1 MGRHS
6 APPRRAG
13 RRGAGGLTAGR
24 LGLRQFTADPWVS
37 LGLALLVGLVA
48 LLLTTVPRALTD
60 VQSRQLVEDVT
71 GLSAA
76 QRDVVGSWSRT
87 VEVPSLRV
95 WPADTIGLDEEEHE
109 EQVRD
114 PWRAFRD
121 GAEHL
126 RAEQPQPLRDVLEP
140 AQMVAELNREFV
152 WVPEVE
158 SGFVDATFTLAV
170 DPDLAEHVELVDG
183 DWPALTYRHRDA
195 FGGGGPG
202 VIVGEDAE
210 GDDATGEDGGPGRS
224 EVPEVVLSEDAAAQL
239 LLEPGDVVEDVNGE
253 TLLVSGTYRVAEPDD
268 PRWQHLGAADR
279 LGTIPDPD
287 KGHSAFAAAF
297 LSPQNRGSL
306 GQPAT
311 VDMRLWYPIDPTGIT
326 GRSTEVETL
335 RTQLTTFLAQQ
346 HVLVPAAEV
355 WDGPDQIPV
364 FSADLAPTLDRIAA
378 QQRATS
384 SLLAVVAA
392 GPLGVALAV
401 AALGARLVVHR
412 RRPALAM
419 TLARGAAPAQLRVLV
434 AVEGLLLG
442 IPAAVLGHLG
452 ATLLLPGPTPWW
464 QWAVTAVI
472 ALVPSVAL
480 AGSLDDASLLQQRSD
495 LSGRSRSR
503 WRWVV
508 ELALVGLAALATWRL
523 LDRGAR
529 GDDAAE
535 SGIDVLAAAT
545 PVLLALAAC
554 VVTLRLYPL
563 PLAALTRALRGRR
576 SLTPFLG
583 AARALRD
590 PAGGLVP
597 ALAVVLGTAI
607 ALVSAVL
614 LSTVTRGA
622 EVAAWENN
630 GAAIRVTG
638 PPLTDDLRARLEQID
653 GVSAVA
659 GIADSGQTARLTVD
673 GDPRAARVW
682 LVDEPVRR
690 VQADAPVDLLPP
702 ELFTGGTGGRVPVV
716 TLRSLTVGEEEQD
729 GLSLS
734 RVGDVEVVGHLP
746 QLPGAA
752 RAGGVVVDR
761 AVWEATG
768 TNGPLPSIILVGVA
782 DGADPEQVSAAVGA
796 AMGERSGVRTTVA
809 EQLRSFTDAPVT
821 EGLTRLFVGATVVSG
836 LLTVL
841 AVVVVQLMGSVA
853 RARLLAVLRTL
864 GLAPAQT
871 RALTAWELAPLLV
884 VSTLVGGL
892 LGIAVPWVLLRGLDL
907 TGLTGGA
914 AQPALVLDPVLLAL
928 VLGAVVLTVLI
939 AIAVSAWLAGRT
951 NLAQALRVGE
961 ER

>member
-6 APPRRAG
+6 APARRPRQ
-13 RRGAGGLTAGR
+13 RGSGGLTPGR
-24 LGLRQFTADPWVS
+24 LGARQFAADPWVS

-48 LLLTTVPRALTD
+48 LLLTAVPRALTD
-60 VQSRQLVEDVT
+60 VQSRQLVQDVT
-71 GLSAA
+71 SLSAA
-76 QRDVVGSWSRT
+76 QRDVVATWNRT
-87 VEVPSLRV
+87 VEIPSFRV
-95 WPADTIGLDEEEHE
+95 WDRQMIGLSEEEHE
-109 EQVRD
+109 ELVQD
-114 PWRAFRD
+114 PWGPFRD
-121 GAEHL
+121 GAD
-126 RAEQPQPLRDVLEP
+126 RIRTEQPQPLRDVLQP
-140 AQMVAELNREFV
+140 AQMVAELNRPFT

-158 SGFVDATFTLAV
+158 TDFVSASFTLTV
-170 DPDLAEHVELVDG
+170 DPDLSAHVDLVEG
-183 DWPALTYRHRDA
+183 DWPALTYRDREM
-195 FGGGGPG
+195 FGGVRPG
-202 VIVGEDAE
+202 VIEEDGGEDAGE
-210 GDDATGEDGGPGRS
+210 GEPETGD
-224 EVPEVVLSEDAAAQL
+224 VPEVMLSEDAADQL
-239 LLEPGDVVEDVNGE
+239 LLNPGDVIEDVNGE
-253 TLLVSGTYRVAEPDD
+253 TVLLAGTYRVSDPED
-268 PRWQHLGAADR
+268 PRWQHIDSADR
-279 LGTIPDPD
+279 LGIIPDANQ
-287 KGHSAFAAAF
+287 GYSAFAAAF

-311 VDMRLWYPIDPTGIT
+311 VDMRLWYPIDPSGIT
-326 GRSTEVETL
+326 GRSAEVETL
-335 RTQLTTFLAQQ
+335 RTQLTTLMAQQ
-346 HVLVPAAEV
+346 QVLVPATEV

-412 RRPALAM
+412 RRPALALA
-419 TLARGAAPAQLRVLV
+419 LARGAAPAQLRALV
-434 AVEGLLLG
+434 ALEGLALG

-452 ATLLLPGPTPWW
+452 AMLLLPGGTPWW
-464 QWAVTAVI
+464 QWVLTAVV
-472 ALVPSVAL
+472 ALVPSATL
-480 AGSLDDASLLQQRSD
+480 AASLDDASLLQHRSD
-495 LSGRSRSR
+495 LSGRSSSR

-508 ELALVGLAALATWRL
+508 EVAVLGLAAVATWRL
-523 LDRGAR
+523 LGRDAR
-529 GDDAAE
+529 GDDPAE
-535 SGIDVLAAAT
+535 SGIDLLAAAT
-545 PVLLALAAC
+545 PVLIALATC
-554 VVTLRLYPL
+554 LVTLRLYPL
-563 PLAALTRALRGRR
+563 PLAALTRALRGRA

-622 EVAAWENN
+622 EVAAWESN
-630 GAAIRVTG
+630 GGAIRVTG
-638 PPLTDDLRARLEQID
+638 PPLTDDLRERLEQLD

-659 GIADSGQTARLTVD
+659 GIADSGQTARLDAD
-673 GDPRAARVW
+673 GARSAARVW
-682 LVDEPVRR
+682 LVDET
-690 VQADAPVDLLPP
+690 VQQVQTGAPVDLIPA
-702 ELFTGGTGGRVPVV
+702 ELFSVGEDGRTPIA
-716 TLRSLTVGEEEQD
+716 TLR
-729 GLSLS
+729 GLSVGTEENPALS
-734 RVGDVEVVGHLP
+734 RVGAVEVIDHLP
-746 QLPGAA
+746 QLPGATH
-752 RAGGVVVDR
+752 AGGVVMDR
-761 AVWEATG
+761 AAWEASG
-768 TNGPLPSIILVGVA
+768 SDAPRANIILIGLA
-782 DGADPEQVSAAVGA
+782 QDADPDIIADEVGRT
-796 AMGERSGVRTTVA
+796 MGERSGVRTTVA
-809 EQLRSFTDAPVT
+809 EQLRTFTDAPVT
-821 EGLTRLFVGATVVSG
+821 QGLTQLFVGATVVAG

-841 AVVVVQLMGSVA
+841 AVVVVQLMGAVA

-884 VSTLVGGL
+884 VSIVVGGL
-892 LGIAVPWVLLRGLDL
+892 LGLAIPWVLLRGLDL

>member
-6 APPRRAG
+6 TRRGG
-13 RRGAGGLTAGR
+13 RRGSGGLTPAR
-24 LGLRQFTADPWVS
+24 LGGRQFAADPWVS

-48 LLLTTVPRALTD
+48 LLLTAVPRALTD
-60 VQSRQLVEDVT
+60 VQSRQLVQDIT
-71 GLSAA
+71 SLSAA
-76 QRDVVGSWSRT
+76 QRDVVGTWNRT
-87 VEVPSLRV
+87 VDIPSFQV
-95 WPADTIGLDEEEHE
+95 WAPDLVGLDEEEHE
-109 EQVRD
+109 ELVQD
-114 PWRAFRD
+114 PWGPFRE
-121 GAEHL
+121 GAE
-126 RAEQPQPLRDVLEP
+126 RIRTEQPPPLRDVLEP
-140 AQMVAELNREFV
+140 AQLVAELNRPFS

-158 SGFVDATFTLAV
+158 TDFVSASLTLTV
-170 DPDLAEHVELVDG
+170 DPDLTSHVELVEG
-183 DWPALTYRHRDA
+183 DWPALTYRDREN
-195 FGGGGPG
+195 FGG
-202 VIVGEDAE
+202 V
-210 GDDATGEDGGPGRS
+210 GPGRIGEEDEES
-224 EVPEVVLSEDAAAQL
+224 EEGEEGEPGTGDVPEIMLSQDAASQL
-239 LLEPGDVVEDVNGE
+239 LLEVGEVIENDSGE
-253 TLLVSGTYRVAEPDD
+253 TVLLAGTYRVSNPDD
-268 PRWQHLGAADR
+268 PRWQHVTAADR
-279 LGTIPDPD
+279 LGIIPDPD
-287 KGHSAFAAAF
+287 AGTSVFAAAF
-297 LSPQNRGSL
+297 LSPQNRGAL

-326 GRSTEVETL
+326 GRSDQVETL
-335 RTQLTTFLAQQ
+335 RTQLTSFLARPQ
-346 HVLVPAAEV
+346 VLVPAAEV
-355 WDGPDQIPV
+355 WDGPDQLPV

-419 TLARGAAPAQLRVLV
+419 ALARGAAPAQLRTLV
-434 AVEGLLLG
+434 ALEGLLLG

-464 QWAVTAVI
+464 QWAVTAAI
-472 ALVPSVAL
+472 ALVPSVTL
-480 AGSLDDASLLQQRSD
+480 AASLDDTSLLQRRSD
-495 LSGRSRSR
+495 LTGRSSSR

-529 GDDAAE
+529 GDDAAG
-535 SGIDVLAAAT
+535 SGIDLLAAAT

-554 VVTLRLYPL
+554 VITLRLYPL

-576 SLTPFLG
+576 SLTPFVG

-638 PPLTDDLRARLEQID
+638 PPLTDDLRERLEQLD

-659 GIADSGQTARLTVD
+659 GIADSGQTAGLTVD
-673 GDPRAARVW
+673 GTRRAARVW
-682 LVDEPVRR
+682 LVDAPVQR
-690 VQADAPVDLLPP
+690 VQADAPVDLLPA
-702 ELFTGGTGGRVPVV
+702 ELFAGDADGPAPIA
-716 TLRSLTVGEEEQD
+716 TLRSLSVTDEESE
-729 GLSLS
+729 GLTLS
-734 RVGDVEVVGHLP
+734 RVGDVEVVTHLP

-761 AVWEATG
+761 AVWEADG
-768 TNGPLPSIILVGVA
+768 SSGPLANIILIGLV
-782 DGADPEQVSAAVGA
+782 DGADADQVAAEVGRT
-796 AMGERSGVRTTVA
+796 MGERSGVRTTVA
-809 EQLRSFTDAPVT
+809 EQLRSFTQAPVT

-841 AVVVVQLMGSVA
+841 AVVVVQLMGAVA

-864 GLAPAQT
+864 GLAPSQT

-884 VSTLVGGL
+884 VSAVVGGL

-907 TGLTGGA
+907 TGLTAGA
-914 AQPALVLDPVLLAL
+914 AQPALVLDPVLLTL

>member
-6 APPRRAG
+6 TPSRRVR
-13 RRGAGGLTAGR
+13 RRGSGGLTPGR
-24 LGLRQFTADPWVS
+24 LGARQFASDPWVS

-48 LLLTTVPRALTD
+48 LLLTAVPRALTD
-60 VQSRQLVEDVT
+60 VQSRQLVQDVT
-71 GLSAA
+71 SLSAA
-76 QRDVVGSWSRT
+76 QRDVVGTWNRT
-87 VEVPSLRV
+87 VEIPTFQV
-95 WPADTIGLDEEEHE
+95 WAPDMVDLDDDEHE
-109 EQVRD
+109 ELVQD
-114 PWRAFRD
+114 PWRPFRE
-121 GAEHL
+121 GAE
-126 RAEQPQPLRDVLEP
+126 RIRTEQPEPLRDVLQP
-140 AQMVAELNREFV
+140 AQLVAELNQPFT

-158 SGFVDATFTLAV
+158 TGFVSASFTLTV
-170 DPDLAEHVELVDG
+170 DPDLSAHVELVDG
-183 DWPALTYRHRDA
+183 DWPALTYRDRSM
-195 FGGGGPG
+195 FGGVGPEQG
-202 VIVGEDAE
+202 IITEDGEEEDAGE
-210 GDDATGEDGGPGRS
+210 GD
-224 EVPEVVLSEDAAAQL
+224 PEVGDIPEVMLSQDAADQL
-239 LLEPGDVVEDVNGE
+239 LVKPGDVIEDVNAQ
-253 TLLVSGTYRVAEPDD
+253 TLLLSGTYRVSDPDD
-268 PRWQHLGAADR
+268 PRWQHIDSADR
-279 LGTIPDPD
+279 LGIIPDPD
-287 KGHSAFAAAF
+287 AGTSVFAAAF
-297 LSPQNRGSL
+297 LSPQNRGAL

-311 VDMRLWYPIDPTGIT
+311 VDMRLWYPVGPAGIT
-326 GRSTEVETL
+326 GRTDEVTTL

-355 WDGPDQIPV
+355 WDGPDQLPV

-412 RRPALAM
+412 RQPALAM
-419 TLARGAAPAQLRVLV
+419 ALARGAAPSQLRTLV
-434 AVEGLLLG
+434 ALEGLLLG
-442 IPAAVLGHLG
+442 IPAAALGHLG

-464 QWAVTAVI
+464 QWAVTTAI
-472 ALVPSVAL
+472 ALVPSVTL
-480 AGSLDDASLLQQRSD
+480 AASLDDASLLQRRSD
-495 LSGRSRSR
+495 LSGRSGSR

-523 LDRGAR
+523 LDRGER

-535 SGIDVLAAAT
+535 SGIDLLAAAT

-563 PLAALTRALRGRR
+563 PLAALTRSLRGHR

-638 PPLTDDLRARLEQID
+638 PPLTDDLRERLQQIG

-659 GIADSGQTARLTVD
+659 GIADSGQTAGLTVD
-673 GDPRAARVW
+673 GTRRAARVW
-682 LVDEPVRR
+682 LVDEPVTQ
-690 VQADAPVDLLPP
+690 VQADAPADLLPP
-702 ELFTGGTGGRVPVV
+702 ELFAHDTEGPAPIA
-716 TLRSLTVGEEEQD
+716 TLRSLSVAEDERE
-729 GLSLS
+729 GLTLS
-734 RVGDVEVVGHLP
+734 RVGDVEVVAHLP

-761 AVWEATG
+761 AVWEASG
-768 TNGPLPSIILVGVA
+768 TSGPPANIILIGVT
-782 DGADPEQVSAAVGA
+782 DGADADQVAAEVDRT
-796 AMGERSGVRTTVA
+796 MGERSGVRTTVA
-809 EQLRSFTDAPVT
+809 EQLWSFTQAPVT

-864 GLAPAQT
+864 GLAPSQT
-871 RALTAWELAPLLV
+871 RVLTAWELAPLLV
-884 VSTLVGGL
+884 VSTVVGGL
-892 LGIAVPWVLLRGLDL
+892 LGIAVPWLLLRGLDL

-914 AQPALVLDPVLLAL
+914 AQPALVLDPVLLTL

-939 AIAVSAWLAGRT
+939 AVAVSAWLAGRT

>member
-6 APPRRAG
+6 APSRRTRD
-13 RRGAGGLTAGR
+13 RRSGGLTPGR
-24 LGLRQFTADPWVS
+24 LGARQFTADPWVS
-37 LGLALLVGLVA
+37 LGLALLVGLVT
-48 LLLTTVPRALTD
+48 LLLTAVPRALTD
-60 VQSRQLVEDVT
+60 VQSRQLVQDVT
-71 GLSAA
+71 SLSAA
-76 QRDVVGSWSRT
+76 QRDVVGTWNRT
-87 VEVPSLRV
+87 VEIPSFQV
-95 WPADTIGLDEEEHE
+95 WDPQMIGLSEEEHAE
-109 EQVRD
+109 LVED
-114 PWRAFRD
+114 PWGPFRD
-121 GAEHL
+121 GAE
-126 RAEQPQPLRDVLEP
+126 RIRTEQPQPLLDVLQP
-140 AQMVAELNREFV
+140 AQMVAELNRPFT

-158 SGFVDATFTLAV
+158 TDFVSASFTLTV
-170 DPDLAEHVELVDG
+170 DPDLSAHVDLVEG
-183 DWPALTYRHRDA
+183 DWPELTYRDREM
-195 FGGGGPG
+195 FGGIGPGPG
-202 VIVGEDAE
+202 VIE
-210 GDDATGEDGGPGRS
+210 EDGDEEDER
-224 EVPEVVLSEDAAAQL
+224 EAEDVPEVMLSQDAADQL
-239 LLEPGDVVEDVNGE
+239 LLNPGDLIEDVNGE
-253 TLLVSGTYRVAEPDD
+253 TALLAGTYRVSDPDD
-268 PRWQHLGAADR
+268 PRWQHIDSADR
-279 LGTIPDPD
+279 LGIIPDANQ
-287 KGHSAFAAAF
+287 GYSAFAAAF

-326 GRSTEVETL
+326 GRSAEVETL
-335 RTQLTTFLAQQ
+335 RTQLTTLMAQQ
-346 HVLVPAAEV
+346 QVLVPAAEV

-364 FSADLAPTLDRIAA
+364 FSADLAPTLDRVAA

-412 RRPALAM
+412 RRPALALA
-419 TLARGAAPAQLRVLV
+419 LARGAAPAQLRALV
-434 AVEGLLLG
+434 ALEGLALG

-452 ATLLLPGPTPWW
+452 ALLLLPGATPWW
-464 QWAVTAVI
+464 QWVLTAVV
-472 ALVPSVAL
+472 ALVPSATL
-480 AGSLDDASLLQQRSD
+480 AASLDDASLLQQRSD
-495 LSGRSRSR
+495 LSGRSSSR

-508 ELALVGLAALATWRL
+508 EVAVVGLAAVATWRL
-523 LDRGAR
+523 LGRDAR
-529 GDDAAE
+529 GDDPAE
-535 SGIDVLAAAT
+535 SGIDLLAAAT

-554 VVTLRLYPL
+554 LITLRLYPL
-563 PLAALTRALRGRR
+563 PLAALTRALRGRA

-622 EVAAWENN
+622 EVAAWESN
-630 GAAIRVTG
+630 GGPIRVTG
-638 PPLTDDLRARLEQID
+638 PPLTDDLRERLEQLD

-659 GIADSGQTARLTVD
+659 GIADSGQTARLDTD
-673 GDPRAARVW
+673 GSRSAARVW
-682 LVDEPVRR
+682 LVDETVQQ
-690 VQADAPVDLLPP
+690 VQAGAPVDLVPA
-702 ELFTGGTGGRVPVV
+702 ELFSAGEDDRIPIA
-716 TLRSLTVGEEEQD
+716 TLRGTSAGADDEDPT
-729 GLSLS
+729 LS
-734 RVGDVEVVGHLP
+734 RVGAVDVVAHLP
-746 QLPGAA
+746 QLPGATH
-752 RAGGVVVDR
+752 AGGVVMDR
-761 AVWEATG
+761 AAWEASG
-768 TNGPLPSIILVGVA
+768 SDAPRANIILIGLAQDADPDTVA
-782 DGADPEQVSAAVGA
+782 DEVGRT
-796 AMGERSGVRTTVA
+796 MGERSGVRSTVA
-809 EQLRSFTDAPVT
+809 EQLKAFTDAPVT
-821 EGLTRLFVGATVVSG
+821 QGLTQLFVGATVVAG

-841 AVVVVQLMGSVA
+841 AVVVVQLMGAVA

-884 VSTLVGGL
+884 VSIVVGGL
-892 LGIAVPWVLLRGLDL
+892 LGLAIPWVLLRGLDL

>member
-6 APPRRAG
+6 APSRRTG
-13 RRGAGGLTAGR
+13 RRGSGGLTAGR
-24 LGLRQFTADPWVS
+24 LGGRQFTADPWVS
-37 LGLALLVGLVA
+37 LGLALLIGLVA
-48 LLLTTVPRALTD
+48 LLLTAVPRALSD
-60 VQSRQLVEDVT
+60 VQSRQLVQDVT
-71 GLSAA
+71 SLSAA
-76 QRDVVGSWSRT
+76 QRDVVGTWNRT
-87 VEVPSLRV
+87 VEVPSFQV
-95 WPADTIGLDEEEHE
+95 WAPDLVGLGEEEHE
-109 EQVRD
+109 ELVQD
-114 PWRAFRD
+114 PWGPFRA
-121 GAEHL
+121 GAD
-126 RAEQPQPLRDVLEP
+126 RIRVEQPPPLRDVLDP
-140 AQMVAELNREFV
+140 AQMVAELNRPFS
-152 WVPEVE
+152 WVPQVE
-158 SGFVDATFTLAV
+158 SDFVSATFTLTV
-170 DPDLAEHVELVDG
+170 DPDLTSHVELVDG
-183 DWPALTYRHRDA
+183 DWPALTYRDRES
-195 FGGGGPG
+195 FSG
-202 VIVGEDAE
+202 VSP
-210 GDDATGEDGGPGRS
+210 GPGR
-224 EVPEVVLSEDAAAQL
+224 EEGERETGDDVPEVMLSQDAADRL
-239 LLEPGDVVEDVNGE
+239 LLEVGDVIEDVNGE
-253 TLLVSGTYRVAEPDD
+253 TVLLSGTYRVSNPDD
-268 PRWQHLGAADR
+268 PRWQHVTAADR
-279 LGTIPDPD
+279 LGIIPDPD
-287 KGHSAFAAAF
+287 AGTSGFAAAF
-297 LSPQNRGSL
+297 LSPQNRGAL

-326 GRSTEVETL
+326 GRSDEVATL
-335 RTQLTTFLAQQ
+335 RTQLTTLMAQQ
-346 HVLVPAAEV
+346 QVLVPAAEV

-384 SLLAVVAA
+384 SLIAVVAA

-419 TLARGAAPAQLRVLV
+419 ALARGAAPTQLRTLV
-434 AVEGLLLG
+434 ALEGLVLG

-452 ATLLLPGPTPWW
+452 ATLLLPGSTPWW
-464 QWAVTAVI
+464 RWAVTAVV
-472 ALVPSVAL
+472 ALVPSVTL
-480 AGSLDDASLLQQRSD
+480 AASLDDASLLQRRTD
-495 LSGRSRSR
+495 LSGRSSSR

-508 ELALVGLAALATWRL
+508 ELALVGLAALSTWRL

-529 GDDAAE
+529 GDDAAA
-535 SGIDVLAAAT
+535 SGVDLLAAAT

-554 VVTLRLYPL
+554 VITLRLYPL

-638 PPLTDDLRARLEQID
+638 PPLTDDLRERLEQVD
-653 GVSAVA
+653 GVAAVG
-659 GIADSGQTARLTVD
+659 GIADSGQTARLDAD
-673 GDPRAARVW
+673 GNRRAARVW
-682 LVDEPVRR
+682 LVDEAVQR
-690 VQADAPVDLLPP
+690 VQADAPVDLLPA
-702 ELFTGGTGGRVPVV
+702 ELFAAGADGRAPIA
-716 TLRSLTVGEEEQD
+716 TLRSLSADDDVSE
-729 GLSLS
+729 GLTLS
-734 RVGDVEVVGHLP
+734 RVGDVEVVAHLP
-746 QLPGAA
+746 ELPGAA
-752 RAGGVVVDR
+752 HAGGVVVDR

-768 TNGPLPSIILVGVA
+768 SSGPLANIILIGLA
-782 DGADPEQVSAAVGA
+782 DGADADQVAAGVEHT
-796 AMGERSGVRTTVA
+796 MGERSGVRTTVA
-809 EQLRSFTDAPVT
+809 EQLRSFTQAPVT
-821 EGLTRLFVGATVVSG
+821 EGLTRLFVGATIISG

-841 AVVVVQLMGSVA
+841 AVVVVQLMGSAA

-884 VSTLVGGL
+884 VSTVVGGL
-892 LGIAVPWVLLRGLDL
+892 LGLTIPWVLLRGLDL
-907 TGLTGGA
+907 TGLTGGP
-914 AQPALVLDPVLLAL
+914 AQPALLLDPVLLAL